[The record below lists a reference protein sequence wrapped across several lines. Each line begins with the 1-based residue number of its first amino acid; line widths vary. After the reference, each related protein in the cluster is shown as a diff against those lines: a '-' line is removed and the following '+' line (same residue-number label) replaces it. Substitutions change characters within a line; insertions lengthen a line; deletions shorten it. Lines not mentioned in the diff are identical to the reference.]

1 MARVE
6 QARRALGD
14 RLRSLRRGTG
24 MTGAD
29 FAIRAGWPASKV
41 SKLELG
47 HQIPTPADI
56 STWCA
61 QTGSER
67 AERDLQADLANLE
80 AMVADSRRAARAS
93 LVGRQERR
101 AELERRA
108 KRIRMFGTWLVPSP
122 VQTED
127 YARGVLTQSAG
138 FLGGSAVEIA
148 EAVAAQL
155 RRREN
160 AIAGDRRI
168 EMLLAEQAL
177 HTTVIDA
184 QTTRRQ
190 LEYLLDK
197 ELSRMAI
204 GIIPRDAPWVHA
216 VTPMTIYDDIAITET
231 VVADM
236 ELTGAAGLAVVNRVW
251 DALHAQAVTGEA
263 ARKLIRA
270 AVAAAR

>member
-1 MARVE
+1 MATVE

-29 FAIRAGWPASKV
+29 FAARAGWPASKV

-56 STWCA
+56 SIWCA
-61 QTGSER
+61 QTGGER

-93 LVGRQERR
+93 LTGRQERR
-101 AELERRA
+101 AELDRRA
-108 KRIRMFGTWLVPSP
+108 SRIRVFGTWLVPP
-122 VQTED
+122 PLQTED
-127 YARGVLTQSAG
+127 YLRGALTQSAG

-155 RRREN
+155 RRQEN
-160 AIAGDRRI
+160 VITSGQQI
-168 EMLLAEQAL
+168 EVLLADQAL
-177 HTTVIDA
+177 HTTVTDID
-184 QTTRRQ
+184 TTRRQ
-190 LEYLLDK
+190 LEYLLDP
-197 ELSRMAI
+197 ELSRASI
-204 GIIPRDAPWVHA
+204 GIIPRDAVWMHA

-251 DALHAQAVTGEA
+251 DALVDQAVTGEA
-263 ARKLIRA
+263 ARKYIRA
-270 AVAAAR
+270 ALAR